1 MSHQYL
7 YLKLLLRN
15 NLLLD
20 LDEYALIDTRQQG
33 LVCSFM
39 DMKLASAFQLVLRAD
54 GQVVGREAL
63 LRAGSLE
70 SGELTPEAVFAYASN
85 PIKPLTPNP
94 LQLPL
99 VRGRAE
105 PAPPLTRGGWEGFE
119 PNEQSALKAKRL
131 VQFDRLVRIIHLM
144 NHARSA
150 AEHELLFL
158 NVHPQLLTSVK
169 DHGSTFERI
178 LHYYSVSTSQVVIE
192 IKETADTDDAV
203 LTDAV
208 NNYRNLGYRIAVD
221 DFGAAHSS
229 LERVLKLKPDIVKLD
244 GVLIQ
249 AAERSNN
256 AATSFNPLV
265 DKFHD
270 AGIQVAVE
278 GIETARQLEIARKSG
293 ADLLQG
299 YHLARPEFAAAG
311 RGQLC
316 RAEQLVA

>member
-20 LDEYALIDTRQQG
+20 LDEYALIDTKQQG

-39 DMKLASAFQLVLRAD
+39 DLKLASAFQPVLRAD
-54 GQVVGREAL
+54 GKVAGREAL

-70 SGELTPEAVFAYASN
+70 SGELTPEAAFADA
-85 PIKPLTPNP
+85 
-94 LQLPL
+94 LQ
-99 VRGRAE
+99 A
-105 PAPPLTRGGWEGFE
+105 
-119 PNEQSALKAKRL
+119 NRL

-158 NVHPQLLTSVK
+158 NVHPHLLASVK

-178 LHYYSVSTSQVVIE
+178 LHYYSVSTAQVVIE
-192 IKETADTDDAV
+192 LRETADADETVLADAV
-203 LTDAV
+203 S
-208 NNYRNLGYRIAVD
+208 NYRSLGYRIAVD

-249 AAERSNN
+249 TAAKSTG
-256 AATSFNPLV
+256 AATSLKRLV
-265 DKFHD
+265 DKFHS

-278 GIETARQLEIARKSG
+278 GIETAKQSEIARKSG

-299 YHLARPEFAAAG
+299 YHLARPEYAAA
-311 RGQLC
+311 RRVQFC
-316 RAEQLVA
+316 RAEQLAA

>member
-20 LDEYALIDTRQQG
+20 LDEYALIDTKQQG

-39 DMKLASAFQLVLRAD
+39 DMKLASAFQPVLRAD
-54 GQVVGREAL
+54 GKVAGREAL

-70 SGELTPEAVFAYASN
+70 FGELTPEAAFAD
-85 PIKPLTPNP
+85 
-94 LQLPL
+94 
-99 VRGRAE
+99 
-105 PAPPLTRGGWEGFE
+105 
-119 PNEQSALKAKRL
+119 ALEAKRL

-158 NVHPQLLTSVK
+158 NVHPQLLSSVK

-178 LHYYSVSTSQVVIE
+178 LHYYSVSTAQVVIE
-192 IKETADTDDAV
+192 LKETADADEAV
-203 LTDAV
+203 LADAV

-249 AAERSNN
+249 TAERSKN
-256 AATSFNPLV
+256 AAASFNPLV

-278 GIETARQLEIARKSG
+278 GIETARQLEIARQSG

-299 YHLARPEFAAAG
+299 YHLARPEYAAVR
-311 RGQLC
+311 RGKLC
-316 RAEQLVA
+316 RDEQLAA